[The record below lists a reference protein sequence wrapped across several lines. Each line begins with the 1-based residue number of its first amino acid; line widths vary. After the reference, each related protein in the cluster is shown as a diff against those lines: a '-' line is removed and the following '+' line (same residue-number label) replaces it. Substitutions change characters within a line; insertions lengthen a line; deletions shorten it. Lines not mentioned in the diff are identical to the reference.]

1 MAAVVA
7 SRLCSFVV
15 ASLNTTVTV
24 CLWSD
29 SQIVLSWIFSDKK
42 LKPFVSNRVAE
53 IRSVSTRWRYCPLAD
68 NPADLLIRDITFAQ
82 LNNLDKW
89 NHGPEWLTTASHWPA
104 WQHLEVFNIQEAADE
119 LVEVCEVNTSEA
131 TSAVKS
137 GINNIIE
144 LTKFSTLSK
153 LTAVTAYVRRFI
165 HNCRQPVTSR
175 IIGPLTVP
183 ELTQANILWLRQ
195 IQSSVFPDEVTNL
208 KSKSNCLPLVR
219 IVPWQWWF
227 TPMWRSHP
235 QCSDFWASQIP
246 ISSPIAS
253 WLHYTGY

>member
-1 MAAVVA
+1 
-7 SRLCSFVV
+7 
-15 ASLNTTVTV
+15 
-24 CLWSD
+24 
-29 SQIVLSWIFSDKK
+29 
-42 LKPFVSNRVAE
+42 
-53 IRSVSTRWRYCPLAD
+53 
-68 NPADLLIRDITFAQ
+68 
-82 LNNLDKW
+82 LDKW
-89 NHGPEWLTTASHWPA
+89 NHGPEWLTTASHWSA
-104 WQHLEVFNIQEAADE
+104 WQRLEVFNIQGAADK
-119 LVEVCEVNTSEA
+119 LVEVCKDRA
-131 TSAVKS
+131 TPAVKS

-219 IVPWQWWF
+219 IVP
-227 TPMWRSHP
+227 
-235 QCSDFWASQIP
+235 
-246 ISSPIAS
+246 
-253 WLHYTGY
+253 